1 MAPRSELRFTRLA
14 LKNWRNFGQC
24 ALDLA
29 PRVFLVG
36 PNASG
41 KSNLLDVFRFLRDLI
56 PTAAGGGLQAALG
69 QRGGVSALR
78 ALHARRDPEIR
89 IVATIGSNANPA
101 LWRYELAFTGARNAP
116 AGVTTERIT
125 REGKLILD
133 RPGEEDRKDPR
144 RLTQTHLEQI
154 STNREFRELADFMAS
169 TEYLHVVPQLIRD
182 PERLTSRHGSMF
194 GTDLIQRIA
203 ETKGRTQSSRL
214 ERIAMALRV
223 AVPQIES
230 IEMQQDTRGIW
241 HIRAKY
247 QHWRPQGAWQTEE
260 SFSDGT
266 LRLLGLLWS
275 LQEPGGPLLLEEP
288 ELSLHPAVVRRLPA
302 LFARTQRGKGRQI
315 IVTTHSEALLA
326 DEGIGLDEV
335 FLLRPRQEGTE
346 VVAAKDMAEVMAL
359 LEGGASLG
367 EAVLPQVAPARPE
380 QLSLLDL

>member
-1 MAPRSELRFTRLA
+1 MALRSDLRFTRLV
-14 LKNWRNFGQC
+14 LKNWRNFGLC

-29 PRVFLVG
+29 PRAFLVG

-41 KSNLLDVFRFLRDLI
+41 KSNLLDVFRFLHDVVA
-56 PTAAGGGLQAALG
+56 TGGGLQAALAR
-69 QRGGVSALR
+69 RGGVSALR
-78 ALHARRDPEIR
+78 ALHARRDSEIR
-89 IVATIGSNANPA
+89 IVATIGTDADRA
-101 LWRYELAFTGARNAP
+101 LWRYELGFRGTKNEAATI
-116 AGVTTERIT
+116 TTERVT
-125 REGKLILD
+125 RGGTLILD
-133 RPGEEDRKDPR
+133 RPGAEDLDDPR

-154 STNREFRELADFMAS
+154 STNRGFRELVDFLAS

-182 PERLTSRHGSMF
+182 PDRLTSRHGSMF
-194 GTDLIQRIA
+194 GTDLIERIA
-203 ETKGRTQSSRL
+203 ETKGRTQQSRL
-214 ERIAMALRV
+214 DRITKALQV
-223 AVPQIES
+223 AVPQIEN
-230 IEMQQDTRGIW
+230 IDLQQDARGLW

-266 LRLLGLLWS
+266 LRLLGLLWA

-302 LFARTQRGKGRQI
+302 LFARAQRGRGRQI

-335 FLLRPRQEGTE
+335 FLLRPQQEGTE
-346 VVAAKDMAEVMAL
+346 VVAANEMAEVRAL
-359 LEGGASLG
+359 LDGGVSLG
-367 EAVLPQVAPARPE
+367 EAVLPRVAPARPE

>member
-1 MAPRSELRFTRLA
+1 MALRSDLRFTCLS

-29 PRVFLVG
+29 PRAFLVG
-36 PNASG
+36 PNAAG
-41 KSNLLDVFRFLRDLI
+41 KSNLLDVFRFLRDVVA
-56 PTAAGGGLQAALG
+56 TGGGLQAALG
-69 QRGGVSALR
+69 RRGGVSALR

-89 IVATIGSNANPA
+89 ITASIGTDAGRA
-101 LWRYELAFTGARNAP
+101 MWRYELGFRGTRNAP
-116 AGVTTERIT
+116 ATITTERIT
-125 REGKLILD
+125 RGKALILD
-133 RPGEEDRKDPR
+133 RPGPEDRDDSR

-154 STNREFRELADFMAS
+154 STNREFRELVDFLAS

-182 PERLTSRHGSMF
+182 PDRLTSRHGSMF

-203 ETKGRTQSSRL
+203 ETKGRTRQPRL
-214 ERIAMALRV
+214 DRITRALQV
-223 AVPQIES
+223 AVPQIEN
-230 IEMQQDTRGIW
+230 IDLQQDARGLW

-266 LRLLGLLWS
+266 LRLLGLLWA

-288 ELSLHPAVVRRLPA
+288 ELSLHPAVVRRLPS
-302 LFARTQRGKGRQI
+302 LFARAQRGRGRQI

-335 FLLRPRQEGTE
+335 FLLRPQQEGTE
-346 VVAAKDMAEVMAL
+346 VVAANEMAEVRAL
-359 LEGGASLG
+359 LDGGVSLG
-367 EAVLPQVAPARPE
+367 EAVLPRVAPARPE